1 MSDALFIEYLKNIR
15 NSSEHTLR
23 NYRIDLEDFK
33 EFLQEIPFE
42 KVGRHDLRGF
52 LAFLTE
58 QNKSKRTIARK
69 LSALRSFY
77 KFLLSRNLIPTD
89 PTEELDSPKLEKRIP
104 ISISYAEVERLFA
117 MPETDTLLGLRDRVI
132 MELFYSSG
140 LRLSEL
146 TSLKKEQ
153 IDFGSGIIR
162 VLGKGKKERLVPI
175 TKGAIDWIQRYLAH
189 PERTPSSS
197 LFLNRFGNPI
207 TPRSIDRH
215 FQRYL
220 LASGLSARITPHT
233 IRHAIATHWLERG
246 MDLKLIQELLGHEC
260 LATTTIYTHVSTTLK
275 RKVYEEA
282 HPRAIL
288 AEETVC
294 EGHDGGLQ
302 GVEAAHH

>member
-1 MSDALFIEYLKNIR
+1 MSDTLFLDYLKNIR

-33 EFLQEIPFE
+33 EFLKEIPFE
-42 KVGRHDLRGF
+42 KVERRDLRGF
-52 LAFLTE
+52 LAWLTD

-69 LSALRSFY
+69 LSTIRSFY
-77 KFLLSRNLIPTD
+77 KFLLSRQLIQID
-89 PTEELDSPKLEKRIP
+89 PSEELDSPKLEKRIP
-104 ISISYAEVERLFA
+104 VSISYAEVERLFA
-117 MPETDTLLGLRDRVI
+117 MPDTDTLLGLRDRVI

-146 TSLKKEQ
+146 TALKRDQ
-153 IDFGSGIIR
+153 IDFESGLIR

-175 TKGAIDWIQRYLAH
+175 TKSAVDWLKNYLAH
-189 PERTPSSS
+189 PERTPSSK

-207 TPRSIDRH
+207 APRSIDRH

-282 HPRAIL
+282 HPRAL
-288 AEETVC
+288 
-294 EGHDGGLQ
+294 
-302 GVEAAHH
+302 

>member
-1 MSDALFIEYLKNIR
+1 MHDTLFLDYLKNVR

-42 KVGRHDLRGF
+42 RVERRDLRGF
-52 LAFLTE
+52 LAWMTD

-69 LSALRSFY
+69 LSTIRSFY
-77 KFLLSRNLIPTD
+77 KFLLSRQLIPVD

-104 ISISYAEVERLFA
+104 VSISYAEVERLFA
-117 MPETDTLLGLRDRVI
+117 MPDTDTLLGLRDRVI

-146 TSLKKEQ
+146 TALKRDQ
-153 IDFGSGIIR
+153 IDFESGLIR

-175 TKGAIDWIQRYLAH
+175 TKSAIDWLKTYLAH
-189 PERTPSSS
+189 PERTPSPT

-220 LASGLSARITPHT
+220 LSSGLSARITPHT

-282 HPRAIL
+282 HPRAL
-288 AEETVC
+288 
-294 EGHDGGLQ
+294 
-302 GVEAAHH
+302 

>member
-1 MSDALFIEYLKNIR
+1 MSDALFLDYLKNIR

-23 NYRIDLEDFK
+23 NYRIDLEHFK

-42 KVGRHDLRGF
+42 QVERRDLRGF
-52 LAFLTE
+52 LAWLTD

-69 LSALRSFY
+69 LSTIRSFY
-77 KFLLSRNLIPTD
+77 KFLLSRQLIPSD

-104 ISISYAEVERLFA
+104 VSISYAEVERLFA
-117 MPETDTLLGLRDRVI
+117 MPDTETLLGLRDRVI

-146 TSLKKEQ
+146 TALKRDQ
-153 IDFGSGIIR
+153 IDFESGLIR

-175 TKGAIDWIQRYLAH
+175 TKSAVEWLKTYLAH
-189 PERTPSSS
+189 PERTPSPT

-282 HPRAIL
+282 HPRAL
-288 AEETVC
+288 
-294 EGHDGGLQ
+294 
-302 GVEAAHH
+302 

>member
-1 MSDALFIEYLKNIR
+1 MSDELFLDYLKNIR

-33 EFLQEIPFE
+33 EYLKEIPFD
-42 KVGRHDLRGF
+42 KVHRHDLRGF
-52 LAFLTE
+52 LAWLAD

-69 LSALRSFY
+69 LSTLRSFY
-77 KFLLSRNLIPTD
+77 RFLLSRNLIATD

-104 ISISYAEVERLFA
+104 VSISYAEVERLFA
-117 MPETDTLLGLRDRVI
+117 IPETDTLLGLRDRVI

-146 TSLKKEQ
+146 TGLKKEQ
-153 IDFGSGIIR
+153 IDFESGLIR
-162 VLGKGKKERLVPI
+162 VLGKGKKERLVPV
-175 TKGAIDWIQRYLAH
+175 TKGAIDWIKRYLAH
-189 PERTPSSS
+189 PEKTPSTT

-282 HPRAIL
+282 HPRASH
-288 AEETVC
+288 AS
-294 EGHDGGLQ
+294 
-302 GVEAAHH
+302 

>member
-1 MSDALFIEYLKNIR
+1 MSDALFLDYLKNIR

-23 NYRIDLEDFK
+23 NYRIDLEHFK

-42 KVGRHDLRGF
+42 QVERRDLRGF
-52 LAFLTE
+52 LAWLTD

-69 LSALRSFY
+69 LSTIRSFY
-77 KFLLSRNLIPTD
+77 KFLLSRQLIPSD

-104 ISISYAEVERLFA
+104 VSISYAEVERLFA
-117 MPETDTLLGLRDRVI
+117 MPDTETLLGLRDRVI

-146 TSLKKEQ
+146 TALKRDQ
-153 IDFGSGIIR
+153 IDFESGLIR

-175 TKGAIDWIQRYLAH
+175 TKSAVELLKTYLAH
-189 PERTPSSS
+189 PERTPSPT

-282 HPRAIL
+282 HPRAL
-288 AEETVC
+288 SP
-294 EGHDGGLQ
+294 
-302 GVEAAHH
+302 

>member
-1 MSDALFIEYLKNIR
+1 MSDTLFLDYLKNIR

-33 EFLQEIPFE
+33 EFLKEIPFE
-42 KVGRHDLRGF
+42 KVERRDLRGF
-52 LAFLTE
+52 LAWLTD

-69 LSALRSFY
+69 LSTIRSFY
-77 KFLLSRNLIPTD
+77 KFLLSRQLIQID
-89 PTEELDSPKLEKRIP
+89 PSEELDSPKLEKRIP
-104 ISISYAEVERLFA
+104 VSISYAEVERLFA
-117 MPETDTLLGLRDRVI
+117 MPDTDTLLGLRDRVI

-146 TSLKKEQ
+146 TALKRDQ
-153 IDFGSGIIR
+153 IDFESGLIR

-175 TKGAIDWIQRYLAH
+175 TKSAVDWLKNYLAH
-189 PERTPSSS
+189 PERTPSST

-282 HPRAIL
+282 HPRAL
-288 AEETVC
+288 
-294 EGHDGGLQ
+294 
-302 GVEAAHH
+302 

>member
-1 MSDALFIEYLKNIR
+1 MSDGLFLEYLKNIR

-23 NYRIDLEDFK
+23 NYRIDLEHFK
-33 EFLQEIPFE
+33 EFLKEIPFD
-42 KVGRHDLRGF
+42 KVQRHDLRAF
-52 LAFLTE
+52 LAWLTD
-58 QNKSKRTIARK
+58 QNKSKRTNARK

-77 KFLLSRNLIPTD
+77 KFLLSRNLITTD

-104 ISISYAEVERLFA
+104 VTISYAEVERLFA

-146 TSLKKEQ
+146 TGLKKEQ
-153 IDFGSGIIR
+153 IDFESGLIR
-162 VLGKGKKERLVPI
+162 VLGKGKKERLVPV
-175 TKGAIDWIQRYLAH
+175 TKGAIDWLKLYLAH
-189 PERTPSSS
+189 PERTPSST
-197 LFLNRFGNPI
+197 LFLNRFGDPI

-282 HPRAIL
+282 HPRASH
-288 AEETVC
+288 VS
-294 EGHDGGLQ
+294 
-302 GVEAAHH
+302 

>member
-1 MSDALFIEYLKNIR
+1 MSDGLFLEYLKNIR

-23 NYRIDLEDFK
+23 NYRIDLEHFK
-33 EFLQEIPFE
+33 EFLKEIPFD
-42 KVGRHDLRGF
+42 KVQRHDLRGF
-52 LAFLTE
+52 LAWLTD

-77 KFLLSRNLIPTD
+77 KFLLSRNLIATD

-104 ISISYAEVERLFA
+104 VTISYAEVERLFA

-146 TSLKKEQ
+146 TGLKKEQ
-153 IDFGSGIIR
+153 IDFESGLIR
-162 VLGKGKKERLVPI
+162 VLGKGKKERLVPV
-175 TKGAIDWIQRYLAH
+175 TKGAIDWLKLYLAH
-189 PERTPSSS
+189 PERTPSST
-197 LFLNRFGNPI
+197 LFLNRFGDPI

-282 HPRAIL
+282 HPRASH
-288 AEETVC
+288 VS
-294 EGHDGGLQ
+294 
-302 GVEAAHH
+302 